1 MEQITIIL
9 SIVLPAAA
17 VLFAMYLVVKAF
29 LNKEFQKQLI
39 EVKGKAQEQ
48 VLPIRL
54 QAYERICLFLERI
67 SLTNLLLRANSPE
80 YNAATLQHRLFTEVR
95 EEFGHNMSQQV
106 YMSDQAWMMVKTAVQ
121 DVNNIINEAGETV
134 APEAPGMELAQAILA
149 KMKERQ
155 EDKVAVSLVFVKNE
169 IRQLF

>member
-1 MEQITIIL
+1 MEPITIVL
-9 SIVLPAAA
+9 SIILPASA
-17 VLFAMYLVVKAF
+17 VLFAVYLVVKAF

-39 EVKGKAQEQ
+39 DVKGKAQDT

-54 QAYERICLFLERI
+54 QAYERVCLLLERV
-67 SLTNLLLRANSPE
+67 SLTNLLLRVNSPE
-80 YNAATLQHRLFTEVR
+80 FNAATLQHRLFTEVR

-106 YMSDQAWMMVKTAVQ
+106 YMSDEAWNMVKAAVT

-149 KMKERQ
+149 KLKER
-155 EDKVAVSLVFVKNE
+155 EGDSVTASLIFVKNE